1 MKQAIIVPPHR
12 VDIFLEP
19 RAEEMFRK
27 AALAKLSS
35 TEQLDSLMQVTTPQS
50 WIVLTAALA
59 LIGAGL
65 VWGLAG
71 RTAERIS
78 GAGILMKAGGIF
90 AIESRGTGIIKDVF
104 VNVGDEVKEGQVVLR
119 VTQRETS
126 AEIRQTEALLAD
138 LRANRARSME
148 LIQRNR
154 DAELKSQTEERQRL
168 AKSADALRNQI
179 QFLEGRLRAQTEAA
193 DHGLITRDQVQAT
206 AQELEATRSSL
217 VANQAQTTQLDAREA
232 STRNQTDQSV
242 FSLDQEIRRSER
254 QLEMTKLRYTE
265 GTEVAS
271 PYSGKVVSRLVDPGQ
286 EIRSGMAALYLELT
300 QQPLQAVAF
309 IPLQGARIR
318 PGMVVQMSPEGIT
331 WEEYGYMLGVVE
343 AVNQGPANPETM
355 NRILRNQTLIQ
366 QFTAAGSVYEVKVR
380 PLADPTTPSGFKWT
394 SRQGPPIRIDSGTL
408 LRVQIRVQEKRPIEL
423 VIPTMRQ
430 WLGI

>member
-1 MKQAIIVPPHR
+1 
-12 VDIFLEP
+12 
-19 RAEEMFRK
+19 MFRK

-138 LRANRARSME
+138 LRVNRARSME

-206 AQELEATRSSL
+206 AQELEGARSSL
-217 VANQAQTTQLDAREA
+217 VANQAQTTQLNARGA
-232 STRNQTDQSV
+232 ATRNQTDQSV
-242 FSLDQEIRRSER
+242 FTLDQEIRRSER

-343 AVNQGPANPETM
+343 AVNQGPANPDAM

-394 SRQGPPIRIDSGTL
+394 SRQGPPMRIDSGTL
-408 LRVQIRVQEKRPIEL
+408 LRVQIRVQDKRPIEL